1 MSEHHR
7 DPQHPEDHQSQAE
20 IQDASA
26 RADGES
32 DHASQDGRYGEQPG
46 QSQTPGAHGQSAGD
60 DGQGHI
66 QQPQHGGYLPGYGYP
81 YPPVDPRAQS
91 QATTALVL
99 GIVGLVSMLGVILGP
114 IALVQARKAREGGAD
129 ATAGRVLGWIATI
142 IGALSVLLI
151 IGWVIF
157 VLSILGTALHNT
169 PTGTPSAAGL
179 TAPLRM
185 LFG

>member
-7 DPQHPEDHQSQAE
+7 DPQHPEDHHSQAE
-20 IQDASA
+20 IQGAPA
-26 RADGES
+26 RTGDEP
-32 DHASQDGRYGEQPG
+32 DHPLQGGRHGEQPG
-46 QSQTPGAHGQSAGD
+46 QSQTPGEYGQPAGD
-60 DGQGHI
+60 CGQGHI
-66 QQPQHGGYLPGYGYP
+66 QQPQHGGYPREYGYP

-114 IALVQARKAREGGAD
+114 IALVQAKKAREGGAD

-151 IGWVIF
+151 VGWVIF
-157 VLSILGTALHNT
+157 VFSILGTALHNS

-179 TAPLRM
+179 TAPLRV